1 LIFETTTSSFHH
13 RSIQFSEFMI
23 RDSLILLPVR
33 QNEGMTQDQ
42 VRKMSKALFGNSHRV
57 EIAAAV
63 GQATTEL
70 VTAHDLALELGIS
83 DNLVGIQLKSFV
95 LSGVMDDCPGVEGQ
109 RSRYF
114 RRLEN
119 PYWDVAQRMVNHW
132 RIQSKSNEQS
142 PRFAG
147 GPTTENRQ

>member
-1 LIFETTTSSFHH
+1 
-13 RSIQFSEFMI
+13 MI
-23 RDSLILLPVR
+23 RDSLIILSVR
-33 QNEGMTQDQ
+33 QNEGMTPDP

-95 LSGVMDDCPGVEGQ
+95 LSGVMDDFPGVEGQ

-114 RRLEN
+114 RRLED
-119 PYWDVAQRMVNHW
+119 PYWGVAQRMIDHW
-132 RIQSKSNEQS
+132 RIQATANEQS
-142 PRFAG
+142 PRFVEG
-147 GPTTENRQ
+147 LTPDNRS